1 VQHPP
6 VATTSSP
13 TQPTCFRCPKCSTPM
28 VIVERLSVL
37 TVSQLTIRSPFLD
50 SS

>member
-1 VQHPP
+1 VPHPA
-6 VATTSSP
+6 VTTSSP

-37 TVSQLTIRSPFLD
+37 SAWHLTTRSTFLD

>member
-1 VQHPP
+1 
-6 VATTSSP
+6 
-13 TQPTCFRCPKCSTPM
+13 M

-37 TVSQLTIRSPFLD
+37 SAWQLTTRSTFLD

>member
-1 VQHPP
+1 
-6 VATTSSP
+6 
-13 TQPTCFRCPKCSTPM
+13 M

-37 TVSQLTIRSPFLD
+37 SAWHLTTRSTFLD